1 MNFHSMSPDQ
11 LREIA
16 DDLTKQYERLQAA
29 GLKLDLTRG
38 KPAPEQLDL
47 SNDMLSLPGDDYRDS
62 TGVDCRN
69 YGGLTGLADLRTIF
83 GELLGVAPANLL
95 SLGNSSLE
103 IMHDLTVFGLLHGTA
118 GSSTTWAAQG
128 PIKFLCPSPG
138 YDRHFAITE
147 AYGIEMIPVPML
159 PDGPDTE
166 VCAELLAA
174 DPSIKG
180 MWAVPTYSNPTGV
193 TFSEETTRRL
203 LEMPAAD
210 DFRIY
215 WDNAYAVHT
224 LVDAAPT
231 PLPVLEMAARA
242 GHPDRVYVLGSTS
255 KITFAGAGVSF
266 LGASQANL
274 DWFSKHLSVTTIGP
288 DKLNQLRHVKF
299 FGDADGVRA
308 HMARHRDILVPKF
321 RAVLDILEARLA
333 ESKVASWTDPE
344 GGYFIS
350 LDVIDGAAARTI
362 ELAKNAGIALTAYG
376 STFPYKRDP
385 HDRNIRL
392 APTFPQIDELKVAMD
407 GVATCVLL
415 ASTEVLLESH

>member
-1 MNFHSMSPDQ
+1 MSPDE
-11 LREIA
+11 LRTIA
-16 DDLTKQYERLQAA
+16 DDLNKQYERLQAA

-38 KPAPEQLDL
+38 KPSPEQLDL
-47 SNDMLSLPGDDYRDS
+47 SNDLLSLPGEDYQDS

-69 YGGLTGLADLRTIF
+69 YGGLAGLTDIRVIF
-83 GELLGVAPANLL
+83 GELLGVAPDRLL
-95 SLGNSSLE
+95 ALGNSSLE

-118 GSSTTWAAQG
+118 GSSTTWGAQG

-138 YDRHFAITE
+138 YDRHFSIAE

-159 PDGPDTE
+159 PDGPDAE
-166 VCAELLAA
+166 VCAELVAS

-180 MWAVPTYSNPTGV
+180 LWAVPTYSNPTGA
-193 TFSEETTRRL
+193 TFSAETTRRL

-215 WDNAYAVHT
+215 WDNAYVVHT
-224 LVDAAPT
+224 LVDAAPE
-231 PLPVLEMAARA
+231 PLPVLEWAAEA

-266 LGASQANL
+266 FGSSKANV
-274 DWFSKHLSVTTIGP
+274 DWFTAHASAKSIGP
-288 DKLNQLRHVKF
+288 DKINQLRHAKF

-308 HMARHRDILVPKF
+308 HMARHRDLLAPKF
-321 RAVLDILEARLA
+321 RAVLEILESRLA
-333 ESKVASWTDPE
+333 DSKVASWTEPE

-350 LDVIDGAAARTI
+350 LDVLDGAAARTI
-362 ELAKNAGIALTAYG
+362 ELAKQAGIALTAAG
-376 STFPYKRDP
+376 STYPYKKDP

-392 APTFPQIDELKVAMD
+392 APTFPQIDDLKVAMD

>member
-1 MNFHSMSPDQ
+1 MSPDQ
-11 LREIA
+11 LRSIA
-16 DDLTKQYERLQAA
+16 DDLAKQYERLQAA

-47 SNDMLSLPGDDYRDS
+47 SNGLLSLPGDDYLDS

-69 YGGLTGLADLRTIF
+69 YGAPNGLTDLREIF
-83 GELLGVAPANLL
+83 AELIGIAPEQTLA
-95 SLGNSSLE
+95 LGNSSLE
-103 IMHDLTVFGLLHGTA
+103 VMHQLTVFGLLHGTA

-138 YDRHFAITE
+138 YDRHFAITQS
-147 AYGIEMIPVPML
+147 YGIEMIPVPML
-159 PDGPDTE
+159 PDGPDAQ
-166 VCAELLAA
+166 VCAELVAA

-180 MWAVPTYSNPTGV
+180 LWAVPTYSNPTGV

-224 LVDAAPT
+224 LVDAAPE
-231 PLPVLEMAARA
+231 PLPILEMAAAA
-242 GHPDRVYVLGSTS
+242 GNPDRVYVLASTS

-266 LGASQANL
+266 FGSSKANL
-274 DWFSKHLSVTTIGP
+274 DWLTSHLSIATIGP
-288 DKLNQLRHVKF
+288 DKINQLRHVKF
-299 FGDADGVRA
+299 FGDAAGVRA
-308 HMARHRDILVPKF
+308 HMARHRDILAPKF
-321 RAVLDILEARLA
+321 RAVLDILEERLA
-333 ESKVASWTDPE
+333 ESKVASWTEPQ

-350 LDVIDGAAARTI
+350 VDVVDGAAARTI
-362 ELAKNAGIALTAYG
+362 ELAKGAGIALTAAG
-376 STFPYKRDP
+376 STYPYKRDP

-392 APTFPQIDELKVAMD
+392 APTFPQIDELKIAMD
-407 GVATCVLL
+407 GVATCMLL